1 MVNITLEYGLVSK
14 SVWSLSSLLPT
25 IEGYDIEARLEQMPI
40 PATSTHFS
48 SIYSMERNRLRPLL
62 LTLWTS
68 VLFGSGMSLATS
80 AAGSAAIT
88 ASSQTEPVLSMRATS
103 VYQPIELPDLGSVP
117 SLFQQQQERKIGEAI
132 LREINQQAPV
142 FEDPWVQ
149 DELMALF
156 RLINAQAGLSAPVA
170 FMVLR
175 DPQINA
181 FAVPGG
187 LVAMHTGLILNAQN
201 MDEVAGVMAHEVAH
215 VSQRHFSRR
224 QEDLKYS
231 KWLPLGGILA
241 GILMSKTDGDAASAA
256 VTGAQALMVSQALSY
271 SRNQE
276 READRIG
283 MQLMYTAG
291 FAPSAMSDFFDVMQ
305 RRQSSGLMSVL
316 PDFLFTHPLGQE
328 RMSEA
333 RLRALQYPARSV
345 SSAQPQQQFEMLK
358 GRIAALTGTVS
369 AASLRA
375 ADLDDDASR
384 LTLATRYQIER
395 QFEQAR
401 QLVQQVRQRHPDW
414 LLAHLVAA
422 ETELAAGQAQ
432 AAIDILLPQQR
443 VMPENRSLNLRLAE
457 AYVAADQPQSALDL
471 LQPLS
476 RRFAQD
482 VLVWQGLH
490 QAVGQLPETAPHKAA
505 LMLRYRAEE
514 LFWRGEVDA
523 AIVQLERAEVLA
535 KSSQSLQAQISQRIR
550 QMREDRARKLN

>member
-1 MVNITLEYGLVSK
+1 MPMPA
-14 SVWSLSSLLPT
+14 LLPCYALAYSVGHV
-25 IEGYDIEARLEQMPI
+25 IQQQM
-40 PATSTHFS
+40 
-48 SIYSMERNRLRPLL
+48 LRI
-62 LTLWTS
+62 LWTS
-68 VLFGSGMSLATS
+68 VLFGSGLSLGANATEV
-80 AAGSAAIT
+80 AAVTVPSMT
-88 ASSQTEPVLSMRATS
+88 ASQAAPVLSMRAAS
-103 VYQPIELPDLGSVP
+103 VYQPIELPDLGSMP
-117 SLFQQQQERKIGEAI
+117 NLFQQQQERKIGEAI
-132 LREINQQAPV
+132 LREINQHAPV
-142 FEDPWVQ
+142 FDDPWVQ

-156 RLINAQAGLSAPVA
+156 RQINAQAGLSAPVA

-187 LVAMHTGLILNAQN
+187 LVAMHTGLILNANN

-256 VTGAQALMVSQALSY
+256 VTGAQALMISQALSY
-271 SRNQE
+271 SRDQE

-305 RRQSSGLMSVL
+305 RRQTSGLISVL

-333 RLRALQYPARSV
+333 RLRARQYPYRAV
-345 SSAQPQQQFEMLK
+345 SLGQSQPQFELLK

-369 AASLRA
+369 AASLLA
-375 ADLDDDASR
+375 ADIDDDASR
-384 LTLATRYQIER
+384 LTLATRHQIER

-401 QLVQQVRQRHPDW
+401 QLAQQVRQRHPDW
-414 LLAHLVAA
+414 LVAHLVAA
-422 ETELAAGQAQ
+422 ETELAAGQAM
-432 AAIDILLPQQR
+432 AAIEILLPQQR

-457 AYVAADQPQSALDL
+457 AYVAAGQPQLALDL

-490 QAVGQLPETAPHKAA
+490 QAVSQLAESSPHKAA

-514 LFWRGEVDA
+514 LFWRGQVDA

-535 KSSQSLQAQISQRIR
+535 KQSQSLQAQIHQRIR
-550 QMREDRARKLN
+550 QMREDRDRKIN

>member
-88 ASSQTEPVLSMRATS
+88 ASSQTEPVLSMHATS

>member
-1 MVNITLEYGLVSK
+1 MSCRPANRSHPIVALLRPSVFTLLFSGLSGFAVS
-14 SVWSLSSLLPT
+14 SALAAASHP
-25 IEGYDIEARLEQMPI
+25 EQAPFSMRAD
-40 PATSTHFS
+40 ATST
-48 SIYSMERNRLRPLL
+48 
-62 LTLWTS
+62 
-68 VLFGSGMSLATS
+68 
-80 AAGSAAIT
+80 
-88 ASSQTEPVLSMRATS
+88 RA
-103 VYQPIELPDLGSVP
+103 YQPIELPDLGSVP

-132 LREINQQAPV
+132 LREINQHAPV
-142 FEDPWVQ
+142 FDDPWVQ

-156 RLINAQAGLSAPVA
+156 NQINAQAGLAAPVA
-170 FMVLR
+170 FLVLR

-187 LVAMHTGLILNAQN
+187 LVAMHTGLILNARN

-224 QEDLKYS
+224 QEDLKYN

-241 GILMSKTDGDAASAA
+241 GILMSKTDGDAATAA
-256 VTGAQALMVSQALSY
+256 VTGAQALMASQALSY
-271 SRNQE
+271 SRDQE

-283 MQLMYTAG
+283 MQLMYASG

-305 RRQSSGLMSVL
+305 RRQSSGLISVL
-316 PDFLFTHPLGQE
+316 PDFLFTHPLSQE

-333 RLRALQYPARSV
+333 RLRASQYPQRAV
-345 SSAQPQQQFEMLK
+345 SISQSQRQFETLK
-358 GRIAALTGTVS
+358 GRIAALSGTVS
-369 AASLRA
+369 VASLQA
-375 ADLDDDASR
+375 ADLTDDASR

-395 QFEQAR
+395 QFAQAR
-401 QLVQQVRQRHPDW
+401 QLAQQVRQRHPDW
-414 LLAHLVAA
+414 LVAHLVAA
-422 ETELAAGQAQ
+422 ENELAAGQPQ
-432 AAIDILLPQQR
+432 AAIEILLPQQR

-457 AYVAADQPQSALDL
+457 AYVAAGQPQLALDL

-490 QAVGQLPETAPHKAA
+490 QAVSQLPESSPHKAA

-514 LFWRGEVDA
+514 LFWRGQVDT

-535 KSSQSLQAQISQRIR
+535 KDSQSLQAQINQRIR
-550 QMREDRARKLN
+550 QMREDRERKLS

>member
-1 MVNITLEYGLVSK
+1 MPRLISHTSVFAGRDRLIWRQVLRRWSIGALLGGGVCVAMNTVNAAALPVPT
-14 SVWSLSSLLPT
+14 SS
-25 IEGYDIEARLEQMPI
+25 ARL
-40 PATSTHFS
+40 
-48 SIYSMERNRLRPLL
+48 
-62 LTLWTS
+62 
-68 VLFGSGMSLATS
+68 
-80 AAGSAAIT
+80 
-88 ASSQTEPVLSMRATS
+88 TS

-142 FEDPWVQ
+142 FEDPWLQ

-156 RLINAQAGLSAPVA
+156 RQINAEAGLAAPVA
-170 FMVLR
+170 LLVLR

-187 LVAMHTGLILNAQN
+187 LVAIHTGLILNAQN

-271 SRNQE
+271 SRDQE

-283 MQLMYTAG
+283 MQLMYAAG

-333 RLRALQYPARSV
+333 RLRARQYPARAV
-345 SSAQPQQQFEMLK
+345 SSAQSQQRFELLK
-358 GRIAALTGTVS
+358 GRIAALTGSVS

-395 QFEQAR
+395 QFEQSR
-401 QLVQQVRQRHPDW
+401 QLAAQVRQRHPDW

-422 ETELAAGQAQ
+422 DTELAAGQAQ
-432 AAIDILLPQQR
+432 AAIEILLPQWR
-443 VMPENRSLNLRLAE
+443 VMPENRTLNLRLAE
-457 AYVAADQPQSALDL
+457 AYVATDQPQLALDL

-482 VLVWQGLH
+482 VLVWQALH
-490 QAVGQLPETAPHKAA
+490 QAVSRLPDTAPHKAA

-514 LFWRGEVDA
+514 LFWRGNVDE
-523 AIVQLERAEVLA
+523 AIIQLERAEVLA
-535 KSSQSLQAQISQRIR
+535 KTSQSLQAQISQRIR
-550 QMREDRARKLN
+550 QMREDRERKLG